1 MFHLETKED
10 SQDESYLTIGL
21 SPTGFLPVSP
31 LKKLNRALS
40 LRSSRPT
47 FSSPYR
53 QKSLNG
59 AALNCV

>member
-31 LKKLNRALS
+31 PKKLNRAFRCDLHAR
-40 LRSSRPT
+40 L
-47 FSSPYR
+47 FQAPYR